1 MASETTAAASGQVG
15 VVRRDPMAMLP
26 FCGYNMADYWQ
37 HWLDMGQ
44 KLTNPPKIFNV
55 NWFRTDENGSFI
67 WPGFGDNLRVLE
79 WILKRAQDRI
89 GCEETEIG
97 LLPKAEDIDIEDCD
111 IDNKTLQSI
120 LNVEKEY
127 WLDDIKGIEELYNKF
142 GDRVPATL
150 VKEVKDMEARLKK
163 IK

>member
-1 MASETTAAASGQVG
+1 
-15 VVRRDPMAMLP
+15 MAMLP

-44 KLTNPPKIFNV
+44 KLTTPPKIFNV
-55 NWFRTDENGSFI
+55 NWFRTDENGNFI

-111 IDNKTLQSI
+111 IDEKTLQSI

-127 WLDDIKGIEELYNKF
+127 WLDDIKSIEELYNKF

>member
-1 MASETTAAASGQVG
+1 
-15 VVRRDPMAMLP
+15 MAMLP

-55 NWFRTDENGSFI
+55 NWFRTDENGNFI

-111 IDNKTLQSI
+111 IDEKTLQSI

-127 WLDDIKGIEELYNKF
+127 WLDDIKSIEELYNKF

>member
-1 MASETTAAASGQVG
+1 
-15 VVRRDPMAMLP
+15 MAMLP

-55 NWFRTDENGSFI
+55 NWFRTDENGNFI

-111 IDNKTLQSI
+111 IDKKTLQSI

-127 WLDDIKGIEELYNKF
+127 WLDDIKSIEELYNKF

>member
-1 MASETTAAASGQVG
+1 
-15 VVRRDPMAMLP
+15 
-26 FCGYNMADYWQ
+26 
-37 HWLDMGQ
+37 MGQ

-55 NWFRTDENGSFI
+55 NWFRTDENGNFI

-111 IDNKTLQSI
+111 IDKKTLQSI

-127 WLDDIKGIEELYNKF
+127 WLDDIKSIEELYNKF

-150 VKEVKDMEARLKK
+150 VKEVKDMESRLKK

>member
-1 MASETTAAASGQVG
+1 
-15 VVRRDPMAMLP
+15 MAMLP

-55 NWFRTDENGSFI
+55 NWFRTDENGNFI

-79 WILKRAQDRI
+79 WILERAQDRI

-111 IDNKTLQSI
+111 IDEKTLQSI

-127 WLDDIKGIEELYNKF
+127 WLDDIKSIEELYNKF

>member
-1 MASETTAAASGQVG
+1 M
-15 VVRRDPMAMLP
+15 
-26 FCGYNMADYWQ
+26 
-37 HWLDMGQ
+37 
-44 KLTNPPKIFNV
+44 
-55 NWFRTDENGSFI
+55 
-67 WPGFGDNLRVLE
+67 E

-111 IDNKTLQSI
+111 IDKKTLQSI

-127 WLDDIKGIEELYNKF
+127 WLDDIKSIEELYNKF
-142 GDRVPATL
+142 GDRVPAAL

>member
-1 MASETTAAASGQVG
+1 
-15 VVRRDPMAMLP
+15 
-26 FCGYNMADYWQ
+26 
-37 HWLDMGQ
+37 MGQ

-55 NWFRTDENGSFI
+55 NWFRTDENGNFI

-111 IDNKTLQSI
+111 IDKKTLQSI

-127 WLDDIKGIEELYNKF
+127 WLDDIKSIEELYNKF